1 MRASAVTLLLAVAAG
16 AVALSA
22 CQDRQRTRRVVE
34 SFVVVPGTPSVDEKA
49 PAVEQD
55 AIRATDSFAVNV
67 PRQCDVYTQLSVRKV
82 DILWVVDSSGS
93 MGPKQARLAA
103 NFQGFINQLVGAQP
117 PIDFHIAVTTT
128 DTDDPATRGRLRRWS
143 AGAASDDFISCAPNQ
158 AGQVTCNTGG
168 STATAVTAFN
178 QMSQVGITG
187 SPQERG
193 LFAAYL
199 ALTNPINVSTDAVV
213 RFVRPE
219 AALYVVLVSDEDD
232 ASCTPLTRQPV
243 CTADP
248 GCRCA
253 NDQILT
259 AAGNWGSTEY
269 FVRFFETFKG
279 YGNGE
284 AVAVAAI
291 TAVDPDSGVPS
302 QFGDPSPHVGCCRNR
317 VQPDAGCPAGGANDG
332 GYEISYFGGRY
343 VQVAAQTGGVAVD
356 ICQDDFSG
364 ALASLGFSASGLRRE
379 FRLTRGPDVREMT
392 GVARGME
399 AFVAAPTALMCQ
411 VDGNCP
417 VNEVCRNG
425 RCARRVEIRTD
436 GPANGA
442 QYVRCDLAGL
452 RNLVR
457 FEGTSVPESL
467 STVEVCYDVLSNFQT
482 SCP

>member
-1 MRASAVTLLLAVAAG
+1 MRASAVKLVVLLASFGVA
-16 AVALSA
+16 VSA
-22 CQDRQRTRRVVE
+22 CQDRQRTRRIIE
-34 SFVVVPGTPSVDEKA
+34 AFTVVPGTPSVDEKA
-49 PAVEQD
+49 PEV
-55 AIRATDSFAVNV
+55 AIDPTRATDNFAVNV
-67 PRQCDVYTQLSVRKV
+67 PRQCDTFTQLSVRKV

-93 MGPKQARLAA
+93 MGPKQQRLAA
-103 NFQGFINQLVGAQP
+103 NFQGFINQLVSAMP

-128 DTDDPATRGRLRRWS
+128 DTDDPATRGRLRPWTL
-143 AGAASDDFISCAPNQ
+143 AALRDDFISCAPDMQ
-158 AGQVTCNTGG
+158 GTVTCNTGG
-168 STATAVTAFN
+168 STLTAEMAFN
-178 QMSQVGITG
+178 QMAQVGTSG

-199 ALTNPINVSTDAVV
+199 ALTNPINISTEAVV

-219 AALYVVLVSDEDD
+219 AALYVVFVSDEDD

-259 AAGNWGSTEY
+259 AAGNWGSSDY
-269 FVRFFETFKG
+269 FVRFFETYKG
-279 YGNGE
+279 YGNGD

-291 TAVDPDSGVPS
+291 TAINPDGGVPS
-302 QFGDPSPHVGCCRNR
+302 QFGDPSPHVGCCRNQR
-317 VQPDAGCPAGGANDG
+317 DPDAGCPTSGTNDG
-332 GYEISYFGGRY
+332 GLEIAYFGGRY
-343 VQVAAQTGGVAVD
+343 VQVAAQTGGVSVD

-379 FRLTRGPDVREMT
+379 FRLTRGPDLRPLN
-392 GVARGME
+392 GVARGLE
-399 AFVAAPTALMCQ
+399 AFVSPPASMMCT

-417 VNEVCRNG
+417 VDQFCRNS
-425 RCARRVEIRTD
+425 RCARRVEVRTD
-436 GPANGA
+436 GPMTGA
-442 QYVRCDLAGL
+442 QYVQCDLAGL
-452 RNLVR
+452 RNMVR

-467 STVEVCYDVLSNFQT
+467 STVEVCYDVLANFQT

>member
-1 MRASAVTLLLAVAAG
+1 MRASAVRLLVFLAPLAV
-16 AVALSA
+16 VMHA
-22 CQDRQRTRRVVE
+22 CRDDQRTRRIVE

-49 PAVEQD
+49 PSVD
-55 AIRATDSFAVNV
+55 TDPTRATDNFSVNV
-67 PRQCDVYTQLSVRKV
+67 PRQCDTYTQLSVRKV

-93 MGPKQARLAA
+93 MGPKQQRLAA
-103 NFQGFINQLVGAQP
+103 NFQGFINQLVAAMP

-128 DTDDPATRGRLRRWS
+128 DTDDPATRGKLRQWS
-143 AGAASDDFISCAPNQ
+143 LGSLRDDFIACAPDM
-158 AGQVTCNTGG
+158 AGAVTCNTGG
-168 STATAVTAFN
+168 NTSTAVMAFN
-178 QMSQVGITG
+178 QMAQVGTNG

-199 ALTNPINVSTDAVV
+199 ALTNPLNVSTDAVV

-219 AALYVVLVSDEDD
+219 AALYVVFVSDEDD
-232 ASCTPLTRQPV
+232 SSCTPLTRQPV
-243 CTADP
+243 CSADP

-259 AAGNWGSTEY
+259 AAGNWGSTAY
-269 FVRFFETFKG
+269 FTRFFETFKG

-291 TAVDPDSGVPS
+291 TAIDPDSGVPS
-302 QFGDPSPHVGCCRNR
+302 QFGDPSPHVGCCRNSR
-317 VQPDAGCPAGGANDG
+317 DRDAGCPSSGTNDG
-332 GYEISYFGGRY
+332 GLEIAYFGGRY

-379 FRLTRGPDVREMT
+379 FRLTRGPDVRAAA
-392 GVARGME
+392 GVARGIE
-399 AFVAAPTALMCQ
+399 AFVSPPNSMMCQ

-417 VNEVCRNG
+417 VDQFCRNG
-425 RCARRVEIRTD
+425 RCARRVEVRTD

-442 QYVRCDLAGL
+442 QYVQCDLAGL
-452 RNLVR
+452 RNMVR

-467 STVEVCYDVLSNFQT
+467 STVEVCYDVLANFQT
-482 SCP
+482 TCP